1 MNPID
6 IGFLLVTGLIALYLC
21 IHFYRGFMVNKKI
34 YNIYYI
40 IGFGVLLVAGLLLI
54 FFSYDILA
62 SPFVIIVS
70 TLIPL
75 SLSLGLVTQYFPK
88 QSKYYLAFVVL
99 GFLAIA
105 AGTLADL
112 GTLGTIILA
121 SVHSVAGLTL
131 FLMPIV
137 LVIKKKVPAPFA
149 MVSLG
154 AALIGIGG
162 IALGFLKTGRP
173 LLFFTQEV
181 IFLILAPL
189 LFLMVAS
196 FAVGFI
202 KANKL
207 GGEKIA
213 PAKKK

>member
-6 IGFLLVTGLIALYLC
+6 IGFLLLTGLIALYLC
-21 IHFYRGFMVNKKI
+21 IHFYLGFTVNKKI

-40 IGFGVLLVAGLLLI
+40 IGFAVLLVAGVLLI
-54 FFSYDILA
+54 FFTYSILS

-75 SLSLGLVTQYFPK
+75 SISLGLVTQYFPK
-88 QSKYYLAFVVL
+88 QSKYYLAFVII

-131 FLMPIV
+131 FLVPIV
-137 LVIKKKVPAPFA
+137 LVSKKKAPSSFA

-162 IALGFLKTGRP
+162 IALSFMKTGRP
-173 LLFFTQEV
+173 LLFLTQEV
-181 IFLILAPL
+181 IFIILAPL
-189 LFLMVAS
+189 LFLMAAS
-196 FAVGFI
+196 FAYGFI

-207 GGEKIA
+207 ERKTTGRK
-213 PAKKK
+213 